1 MKIVI
6 APDSFKESLTAVSV
20 AACIE
25 KGFREI
31 FPDADYVT
39 LPLADGG
46 EGTVD
51 VLLQGLKGQK
61 RTLEVEGPLGDKVHA
76 EWAMLETSD
85 RNPNKTALIE
95 IAAAS
100 GLDLLT
106 PELRDPLV
114 TSSFGTGQLILE
126 AMEQGAQTII
136 LGLGG
141 SATNDG
147 GAGIVQALGG
157 RLLDSKGQDGKGLD
171 SKGQKGKEHEINRG
185 GAALLELASID
196 LTGLDSRCADVELIV
211 ACDVDNPLCGN
222 NGSSHIFGPQKG
234 ANPEQVLMLDNALAH
249 FAQVVEMQG
258 CVCGKEP
265 ISERTN
271 YGAAGGAPL
280 GLGLIFNMQIKP
292 GIEMVLDVLQAD
304 RVLKGA
310 DLLITGEG
318 QMDNQTLQGKAPY
331 GIAKRASLQGIP
343 TIGIAGSLGT
353 EVEALY
359 GEMSSLFGTVRSPQA
374 LSKVLQEAELN
385 LTRTARNIAA
395 TLRLGHT
402 ISIK

>member
-6 APDSFKESLTAVSV
+6 APDSFKESLSAVSV

-51 VLLQGLKGQK
+51 VLLQGLAGQK
-61 RTLEVEGPLGDKVHA
+61 RIHQVEGPLGALVNA
-76 EWAMLETSD
+76 EWAMLEPSD
-85 RNPNKTALIE
+85 SNPNKTALIE

-100 GLDLLT
+100 GLDLLK
-106 PELRDPLV
+106 PEQRDPLV
-114 TSSFGTGQLILE
+114 ASSFGTGQLILE
-126 AMEQGAQTII
+126 AIERGAQTII

-157 RLLDSKGQDGKGLD
+157 RLLDSKGQDD
-171 SKGQKGKEHEINRG
+171 NGQEIGRG
-185 GAALLELASID
+185 GAALAELASID

-211 ACDVDNPLCGN
+211 ACDVDNPLCGD
-222 NGSSHIFGPQKG
+222 NGASHIFGPQKG
-234 ANPEQVLMLDNALAH
+234 ATPEQVLLLDRALAN
-249 FAQVVEMQG
+249 FAQIAEKQG
-258 CVCGKEP
+258 CVGGDDP
-265 ISERTN
+265 VQNRTG
-271 YGAAGGAPL
+271 YGAAGGTPM
-280 GLGLIFNMQIKP
+280 GLGLLFNMQIKP

-304 RVLKGA
+304 EVLKGA
-310 DLLITGEG
+310 DLVITGEG
-318 QMDNQTLQGKAPY
+318 QMDNQTLQGKTPY

-359 GEMSSLFGTVRSPQA
+359 GEMSSLFGTVRSPQS
-374 LSKVLQEAELN
+374 LDQVLMEAEKN

-395 TLRLGHT
+395 TLKLGRK
-402 ISIK
+402 ILE

>member
-6 APDSFKESLTAVSV
+6 APDSFKESLSAVSV

-51 VLLQGLKGQK
+51 VLLQGLAGQK
-61 RTLEVEGPLGDKVHA
+61 RTHQVEGPLGALVHA
-76 EWAMLETSD
+76 EWAMLEPSD
-85 RNPNKTALIE
+85 SNPNKTALIE

-100 GLDLLT
+100 GLDLLK
-106 PELRDPLV
+106 PEQRDPLIA
-114 TSSFGTGQLILE
+114 SSFGTGQLILE
-126 AMEQGAQTII
+126 AIEQGAQTII

-157 RLLDSKGQDGKGLD
+157 TLLDNAGQEL
-171 SKGQKGKEHEINRG
+171 NRG
-185 GAALLELASID
+185 GAALAKLASID
-196 LTGLDSRCADVELIV
+196 LTGLDSRCADIESIV
-211 ACDVDNPLCGN
+211 ACDVDNPLCGD
-222 NGSSHIFGPQKG
+222 NGASHIFGPQKG
-234 ANPEQVLMLDNALAH
+234 ATPEQVLMLDKALAN
-249 FAQVVEMQG
+249 FVQIAESQG
-258 CVCGKEP
+258 CVGGDDPVHK
-265 ISERTN
+265 RTG
-271 YGAAGGAPL
+271 YGAAGGTPM
-280 GLGLIFNMQIKP
+280 GLGLLFNMQIKP

-304 RVLKGA
+304 EVLKGA
-310 DLLITGEG
+310 DLVITGEG
-318 QMDNQTLQGKAPY
+318 QMDNQTLQGKTPY

-343 TIGIAGSLGT
+343 TIGVAGSLGT

-359 GEMSSLFGTVRSPQA
+359 GEMSSLFGTVRSPQP
-374 LSKVLQEAELN
+374 LNQVLQEAEMN

-395 TLRLGHT
+395 TLKLGRR
-402 ISIK
+402 ILS

>member
-6 APDSFKESLTAVSV
+6 APDSFKESLSAVSV

-51 VLLQGLKGQK
+51 VLLQGLAGQK
-61 RTLEVEGPLGDKVHA
+61 RTHQVEGPLGALVNA
-76 EWAMLETSD
+76 EWAMLEPSEY
-85 RNPNKTALIE
+85 NQNKTALIE

-100 GLDLLT
+100 GLDLLK
-106 PELRDPLV
+106 PEQRDPLV
-114 TSSFGTGQLILE
+114 ASSFGTGQLILE
-126 AMEQGAQTII
+126 AIERGAQTII

-157 RLLDSKGQDGKGLD
+157 RLLDSKVQDGKGQEL
-171 SKGQKGKEHEINRG
+171 NRG
-185 GAALLELASID
+185 GAALADLASID
-196 LTGLDSRCADVELIV
+196 LTGLDSRCADIELIV
-211 ACDVDNPLCGN
+211 ACDVDNPLCGD
-222 NGSSHIFGPQKG
+222 NGASHIFGPQKG
-234 ANPEQVLMLDNALAH
+234 ATPDQVLMLDKALEN
-249 FAQVVEMQG
+249 FAQVAETQG
-258 CVCGKEP
+258 LVGSDDPVHK
-265 ISERTN
+265 RAG
-271 YGAAGGAPL
+271 YGAAGGTPM
-280 GLGLIFNMQIKP
+280 GLGLLFNMQIKP

-304 RVLKGA
+304 EVLKGA
-310 DLLITGEG
+310 DLVITGEG
-318 QMDNQTLQGKAPY
+318 QMDNQTLQGKTPY

-359 GEMSSLFGTVRSPQA
+359 GEMSSLFGTVRSPQP
-374 LSKVLQEAELN
+374 LNQVLQEAEMN

-395 TLRLGHT
+395 TLKLGRK
-402 ISIK
+402 ILS

>member
-6 APDSFKESLTAVSV
+6 APDSFKESLSAVSV

-31 FPDADYVT
+31 FPDAEYVT

-51 VLLQGLKGQK
+51 VLLQGLAGQK
-61 RTLEVEGPLGDKVHA
+61 RTHQVEGPLGALVSA
-76 EWAMLETSD
+76 EWAMLEPSAQ
-85 RNPNKTALIE
+85 NPNKTTLIE

-106 PELRDPLV
+106 PEQRDPLV
-114 TSSFGTGQLILE
+114 ASSFGTGQLILAAIE
-126 AMEQGAQTII
+126 RGAQTII

-141 SATNDG
+141 SASNDG

-157 RLLDSKGQDGKGLD
+157 LLLDDDGQELG
-171 SKGQKGKEHEINRG
+171 RG
-185 GAALLELASID
+185 GAALAELASID
-196 LTGLDSRCADVELIV
+196 LTGLDSRCADIELIV
-211 ACDVDNPLCGN
+211 ACDVDNPLCGD
-222 NGSSHIFGPQKG
+222 NGASHIFGPQKG
-234 ANPEQVLMLDNALAH
+234 ATSEQVLMLDKALAN
-249 FAQVVEMQG
+249 FAQIAESQG
-258 CVCGKEP
+258 CVGGEP
-265 ISERTN
+265 VQERAG
-271 YGAAGGAPL
+271 YGAAGGTPM
-280 GLGLIFNMQIKP
+280 GLGLLFNMQIKP

-304 RVLKGA
+304 EVLKGA
-310 DLLITGEG
+310 DLVITGEG
-318 QMDNQTLQGKAPY
+318 QMDNQTLQGKTPY

-359 GEMSSLFGTVRSPQA
+359 GEMSSLFGTVRSPQP
-374 LSKVLQEAELN
+374 LNQVLKEAEMN

-395 TLRLGHT
+395 TLKLGRK
-402 ISIK
+402 ILS

>member
-6 APDSFKESLTAVSV
+6 APDSFKESLSAVSV

-51 VLLQGLKGQK
+51 VLLQGLAGQK
-61 RTLEVEGPLGDKVHA
+61 RTHQVEGPLGALINA
-76 EWAMLETSD
+76 EWAMLEPSD
-85 RNPNKTALIE
+85 SNPNKTALIE

-100 GLDLLT
+100 GLDLLK
-106 PELRDPLV
+106 PEQRDPLV
-114 TSSFGTGQLILE
+114 ASSFGTGQLILE
-126 AMEQGAQTII
+126 AIERGAQTII

-157 RLLDSKGQDGKGLD
+157 RLLDSKVQDDDGQEL
-171 SKGQKGKEHEINRG
+171 NRG
-185 GAALLELASID
+185 GAALAELESID

-211 ACDVDNPLCGN
+211 ACDVDNPLCGD
-222 NGSSHIFGPQKG
+222 NGASHIFGPQKG
-234 ANPEQVLMLDNALAH
+234 ATPDQVLMLDKALAN
-249 FAQVVEMQG
+249 FAQIAESQG
-258 CVCGKEP
+258 CVGGDDPVHK
-265 ISERTN
+265 RTG
-271 YGAAGGAPL
+271 YGAAGGTPM
-280 GLGLIFNMQIKP
+280 GLDLLFNMQIKP
-292 GIEMVLDVLQAD
+292 GIEMVLDILQAD
-304 RVLKGA
+304 EVLKGA
-310 DLLITGEG
+310 DLVITGEG
-318 QMDNQTLQGKAPY
+318 QMDNQTLQGKTPY

-359 GEMSSLFGTVRSPQA
+359 GEMSSLFGTVRSPQS
-374 LSKVLQEAELN
+374 LDQVLQEAEKN

-395 TLRLGHT
+395 TLKLGR
-402 ISIK
+402 KMLD

>member
-6 APDSFKESLTAVSV
+6 ASDSFKESLSAVSV

-31 FPDADYVT
+31 FPDAEYVT

-51 VLLQGLKGQK
+51 VLLQGLAGQK
-61 RTLEVEGPLGDKVHA
+61 RTHQVEGPLGALINA
-76 EWAMLETSD
+76 EWAMLEPSD
-85 RNPNKTALIE
+85 SNPNKTALIE

-100 GLDLLT
+100 GLDLLK
-106 PELRDPLV
+106 PEQRDPLV
-114 TSSFGTGQLILE
+114 ASSFGTGQLILE
-126 AMEQGAQTII
+126 AIERGAQTII

-157 RLLDSKGQDGKGLD
+157 RLLDSKVQDDDGQEL
-171 SKGQKGKEHEINRG
+171 NRG
-185 GAALLELASID
+185 GAALAELASID
-196 LTGLDSRCADVELIV
+196 LTGLDSRSADIELIV
-211 ACDVDNPLCGN
+211 ACDVDNPLCGD
-222 NGSSHIFGPQKG
+222 NGASHIFGPQKG
-234 ANPEQVLMLDNALAH
+234 ATPDQVLMLDKALAN
-249 FAQVVEMQG
+249 FAQIAESQG
-258 CVCGKEP
+258 CVGGNDPVHK
-265 ISERTN
+265 RTG
-271 YGAAGGAPL
+271 YGAAGGTPM
-280 GLGLIFNMQIKP
+280 GLGLLFNMQIKP

-304 RVLKGA
+304 EVLKGA
-310 DLLITGEG
+310 DLVITGEG
-318 QMDNQTLQGKAPY
+318 QMDNQTLQGKTPY

-343 TIGIAGSLGT
+343 TIGIAGSLGS

-359 GEMSSLFGTVRSPQA
+359 GEMSSLFGTVRSPQP
-374 LSKVLQEAELN
+374 LNQVLQEAEMN

-395 TLRLGHT
+395 TLKLGRK
-402 ISIK
+402 ILS

>member
-6 APDSFKESLTAVSV
+6 APDSFKESLPAVSV

-25 KGFREI
+25 KGFREV

-51 VLLQGLKGQK
+51 VLLQGLAGQK
-61 RTLEVEGPLGDKVHA
+61 RNQQVEGPLGELANA
-76 EWAMLETSD
+76 EWAMLEPSE

-106 PELRDPLV
+106 PTQRDPLV
-114 TSSFGTGQLILE
+114 ASSFGTGQLILE
-126 AMEQGAQTII
+126 AIEQGAQTII

-157 RLLDSKGQDGKGLD
+157 TLLDNAGQAL
-171 SKGQKGKEHEINRG
+171 NRG
-185 GAALLELASID
+185 GAALAELASID
-196 LTGLDSRCADVELIV
+196 LTGLDSRCADIELIV
-211 ACDVDNPLCGN
+211 ACDVDNPLCGE
-222 NGSSHIFGPQKG
+222 NGASHIFGPQKG
-234 ANPEQVLMLDNALAH
+234 ASPEQVVRLDKA
-249 FAQVVEMQG
+249 FANFARVAEMQG
-258 CVCGKEP
+258 CVRGDEP
-265 ISERTN
+265 VHKRTG
-271 YGAAGGAPL
+271 YGAAGGTPM
-280 GLGLIFNMQIKP
+280 GLGLLFNMQIKP

-304 RVLKGA
+304 EVLKGA
-310 DLLITGEG
+310 DLVITGEG
-318 QMDNQTLQGKAPY
+318 QMDNQTLQGKTPY

-343 TIGIAGSLGT
+343 TIGVAGSLGT

-359 GEMSSLFGTVRSPQA
+359 GEMSSLFGTVRSPQT
-374 LSKVLQEAELN
+374 LEKVLQEAELN

-395 TLRLGHT
+395 TLRLGHK
-402 ISIK
+402 ISQN

>member
-6 APDSFKESLTAVSV
+6 APDSFKESLSAVSV

-31 FPDADYVT
+31 FPDAEYVT

-51 VLLQGLKGQK
+51 VLLQGLVGQK
-61 RTLEVEGPLGDKVHA
+61 RTYQVEGPLGALVNA
-76 EWAMLETSD
+76 EWAMLEPSD

-100 GLDLLT
+100 GLDLLK
-106 PELRDPLV
+106 PEQRDPLV
-114 TSSFGTGQLILE
+114 ASSFGTGQLILE
-126 AMEQGAQTII
+126 AIEQGAQTII

-157 RLLDSKGQDGKGLD
+157 RLLDSKVQDDDGQEL
-171 SKGQKGKEHEINRG
+171 NRG
-185 GAALLELASID
+185 GAALAELASID

-211 ACDVDNPLCGN
+211 ACDVDNPLCGD
-222 NGSSHIFGPQKG
+222 NGASHVFGPQKG
-234 ANPEQVLMLDNALAH
+234 ATPDQVLILDKALAN
-249 FAQVVEMQG
+249 FAQIAESQG
-258 CVCGKEP
+258 CVGGDDPVHK
-265 ISERTN
+265 RTG
-271 YGAAGGAPL
+271 YGAAGGTPM
-280 GLGLIFNMQIKP
+280 GLGLLFNMQIKP

-304 RVLKGA
+304 EILKGA
-310 DLLITGEG
+310 DLVITGEG
-318 QMDNQTLQGKAPY
+318 QMDNQTLQGKTPY

-343 TIGIAGSLGT
+343 TIGIAGSLGA

-359 GEMSSLFGTVRSPQA
+359 GEMSSLFGTVRSPQP
-374 LSKVLQEAELN
+374 LNQVLQEAEVN
-385 LTRTARNIAA
+385 LTRAARNIAA
-395 TLRLGHT
+395 TLKLGRK
-402 ISIK
+402 ILS

>member
-6 APDSFKESLTAVSV
+6 APDSFKESLSAVSV

-25 KGFREI
+25 KGFREV
-31 FPDADYVT
+31 FPDAEYVT

-61 RTLEVEGPLGDKVHA
+61 QTHQVEGPLGELVNAD
-76 EWAMLETSD
+76 WAMLEPSD
-85 RNPNKTALIE
+85 SNQKKTALIE

-100 GLDLLT
+100 GLDLIS
-106 PELRDPLV
+106 PELRNPLLA
-114 TSSFGTGQLILE
+114 SSFGTGQLILE
-126 AMEQGAQTII
+126 AIEQGAQTII

-157 RLLDSKGQDGKGLD
+157 RLLDDNGQDL
-171 SKGQKGKEHEINRG
+171 SRG
-185 GAALLELASID
+185 GAALAGLASIE

-211 ACDVDNPLCGN
+211 ACDVDNPLCGD
-222 NGSSHIFGPQKG
+222 NGASHIFGPQKG
-234 ANPEQVLMLDNALAH
+234 ATPEQVLMLDKALTN
-249 FAQVVEMQG
+249 FARIAETQG
-258 CVCGKEP
+258 CASGGDPVHK
-265 ISERTN
+265 RTG
-271 YGAAGGAPL
+271 YGAAGGTPM
-280 GLGLIFNMQIKP
+280 GLSLLFNMQIKP

-304 RVLKGA
+304 EILKGA
-310 DLLITGEG
+310 DLVITGEG
-318 QMDNQTLQGKAPY
+318 QMDNQTLQGKTPY

-359 GEMSSLFGTVRSPQA
+359 GEMSSLFGTVRSPQP
-374 LSKVLQEAELN
+374 LNQVLKEAEVN

-395 TLRLGHT
+395 TLKLGA
-402 ISIK
+402 SILQ

>member
-6 APDSFKESLTAVSV
+6 APDSFKESLSAVSV
-20 AACIE
+20 AVCIE

-51 VLLQGLKGQK
+51 VLLQGLVGEK
-61 RTLEVEGPLGDKVHA
+61 RHSQVEGPLGQPVNA
-76 EWAMLETSD
+76 EWAMLEPSD
-85 RNPNKTALIE
+85 QNPKKTALIE

-100 GLDLLT
+100 GLDLLKS
-106 PELRDPLV
+106 EQRNPLIA
-114 TSSFGTGQLILE
+114 SSFGTGQLILE
-126 AMEQGAQTII
+126 AIEQGAESII

-157 RLLDSKGQDGKGLD
+157 RLLDSKGQELG
-171 SKGQKGKEHEINRG
+171 RG
-185 GAALLELASID
+185 GAALAELASID
-196 LTGLDSRCADVELIV
+196 LTDLDSRYTDVELIV
-211 ACDVDNPLCGN
+211 ACDVDNPLCGD
-222 NGSSHIFGPQKG
+222 NGASHIFGPQKG
-234 ANPEQVLMLDNALAH
+234 ATPEQVLMLDKALAN
-249 FAQVVEMQG
+249 FAQVAESQG
-258 CVCGKEP
+258 CVGGEP
-265 ISERTN
+265 VQERAG
-271 YGAAGGAPL
+271 YGAAGGTPM
-280 GLGLIFNMQIKP
+280 GLGLLFNMQIKP

-304 RVLKGA
+304 DVLKGA
-310 DLLITGEG
+310 DLVISGEG
-318 QMDNQTLQGKAPY
+318 QMDNQTLQGKTPY

-359 GEMSSLFGTVRSPQA
+359 GEMSSLFGTVRSPQP
-374 LSKVLQEAELN
+374 LNQVLQEAEMN

-395 TLRLGHT
+395 TLKLGRK
-402 ISIK
+402 ILS

>member
-6 APDSFKESLTAVSV
+6 APDSFKESLSAVSV
-20 AACIE
+20 AAYIE

-31 FPDADYVT
+31 FPDAEYVT

-51 VLLQGLKGQK
+51 VLLQGLAGQK
-61 RTLEVEGPLGDKVHA
+61 RTHQVEGPLGALVNA
-76 EWAMLETSD
+76 EWAMLEPSD
-85 RNPNKTALIE
+85 SNPNKTALVE

-106 PELRDPLV
+106 PEQRDPLV
-114 TSSFGTGQLILE
+114 ASSFGTGQLILE
-126 AMEQGAQTII
+126 AIERGAQTII

-157 RLLDSKGQDGKGLD
+157 RLLD
-171 SKGQKGKEHEINRG
+171 QKEQELNRG
-185 GAALLELASID
+185 GAALAELASID
-196 LTGLDSRCADVELIV
+196 LTGLDSRCADIELIV
-211 ACDVDNPLCGN
+211 ACDVDNPLCGD
-222 NGSSHIFGPQKG
+222 NGASHIFGPQKG
-234 ANPEQVLMLDNALAH
+234 ATPEQVLLLDKALAN
-249 FAQVVEMQG
+249 FAQVAESQG
-258 CVCGKEP
+258 CIRGDDSVHK
-265 ISERTN
+265 RTG
-271 YGAAGGAPL
+271 YGAAGGAPM
-280 GLGLIFNMQIKP
+280 GLGLLFNMQIKP

-304 RVLKGA
+304 EVLKGA
-310 DLLITGEG
+310 DLVITGEG
-318 QMDNQTLQGKAPY
+318 QMDNQTLQGKTPY

-359 GEMSSLFGTVRSPQA
+359 SEMNSLFGTVRSPQT
-374 LSKVLQEAELN
+374 LEKVLQEADIN

-395 TLRLGHT
+395 TLRLGHK
-402 ISIK
+402 ISQK

>member
-6 APDSFKESLTAVSV
+6 APDSFKESLSAVSV

-25 KGFREI
+25 KGFREF
-31 FPDADYVT
+31 FPDAEYVT

-51 VLLQGLKGQK
+51 VLLQGLAGQK
-61 RTLEVEGPLGDKVHA
+61 RSHQVEGPLGELVNA
-76 EWAMLETSD
+76 EWAMLEPSE

-106 PELRDPLV
+106 PDQRDPLV
-114 TSSFGTGQLILE
+114 ASSFGTGQLILE
-126 AMEQGAQTII
+126 AIKQGAQTII

-157 RLLDSKGQDGKGLD
+157 RLSDNAGQEL
-171 SKGQKGKEHEINRG
+171 SRG
-185 GAALLELASID
+185 GTALTELVSID
-196 LTGLDSRCADVELIV
+196 LTDLDSRCADIELIV
-211 ACDVDNPLCGN
+211 ACDVDNPLCGD
-222 NGSSHIFGPQKG
+222 NGASHIFGPQKG
-234 ANPEQVLMLDNALAH
+234 ANPEQVLMLDKALMN
-249 FAQVVEMQG
+249 FAQIAETQG
-258 CVCGKEP
+258 LVGGDDPVHK
-265 ISERTN
+265 RTG
-271 YGAAGGAPL
+271 YGAAGGTPM
-280 GLGLIFNMQIKP
+280 GLGLLFNMQIKP

-304 RVLKGA
+304 EVLKGA
-310 DLLITGEG
+310 DLVITGEG
-318 QMDNQTLQGKAPY
+318 QMDNQTLQGKTPY

-359 GEMSSLFGTVRSPQA
+359 DEMSSLFGTVRSPQT
-374 LSKVLQEAELN
+374 LEKVLQEAEFN

-395 TLRLGHT
+395 TLRLGHK
-402 ISIK
+402 ISQN

>member
-1 MKIVI
+1 MKIII
-6 APDSFKESLTAVSV
+6 APDSFKESLSAVSV

-25 KGFREI
+25 KGFCEI

-61 RTLEVEGPLGDKVHA
+61 RIHQVEGPLGELVNA
-76 EWAMLETSD
+76 EWAMLEPSE

-106 PELRDPLV
+106 PAQRDPLV
-114 TSSFGTGQLILE
+114 ASSFGTGQLMLE
-126 AMEQGAQTII
+126 AIEQGAQTII

-157 RLLDSKGQDGKGLD
+157 RLLDSKGQDD
-171 SKGQKGKEHEINRG
+171 NGQDLSRG
-185 GAALLELASID
+185 GAVLAELASID
-196 LTGLDSRCADVELIV
+196 LTGLDSRCADIKLIV
-211 ACDVDNPLCGN
+211 ACDVDNPLCGD
-222 NGSSHIFGPQKG
+222 NGASHIFGPQKG
-234 ANPEQVLMLDNALAH
+234 ATLEQVLMLDKALAN
-249 FAQVVEMQG
+249 FAEIAESQG
-258 CVCGKEP
+258 CVCGDDP
-265 ISERTN
+265 VQNRTG
-271 YGAAGGAPL
+271 YGAAGGAPM
-280 GLGLIFNMQIKP
+280 GLGLLFDMEIKP

-304 RVLKGA
+304 EMLKGA
-310 DLLITGEG
+310 DLVITGEG
-318 QMDNQTLQGKAPY
+318 QMDNQTLQGKTPY

-359 GEMSSLFGTVRSPQA
+359 GEMSSLFGTVRSPQP
-374 LSKVLQEAELN
+374 LNQVLQEAEIN

-395 TLRLGHT
+395 TLKLGA
-402 ISIK
+402 SILQ

>member
-6 APDSFKESLTAVSV
+6 APDSFKESLSAALV

-25 KGFREI
+25 TGFRKV
-31 FPDADYVT
+31 FPDAEYVA

-61 RTLEVEGPLGDKVHA
+61 RTLQVEGPLGELVNA
-76 EWAMLETSD
+76 EWAMLEPSVQ
-85 RNPNKTALIE
+85 NPNKTALIE

-106 PELRDPLV
+106 PEQRDPLV

-126 AMEQGAQTII
+126 AIEQGAQTII

-157 RLLDSKGQDGKGLD
+157 LLLDDKGL
-171 SKGQKGKEHEINRG
+171 ELTRG
-185 GAALLELASID
+185 GAALANLASID
-196 LTGLDSRCADVELIV
+196 LTGLDSRYADVELIV
-211 ACDVDNPLCGN
+211 ACDVDNPLCGS
-222 NGSSHIFGPQKG
+222 NGASHIFGPQKG
-234 ANPEQVLMLDNALAH
+234 ATPEQALMLDKALAN
-249 FAQVVEMQG
+249 FAQIAEVRN
-258 CVCGKEP
+258 CVRGNET
-265 ISERTN
+265 IYQRAG
-271 YGAAGGAPL
+271 YGAAGGTPM
-280 GLGLIFNMQIKP
+280 GLSLLFNMQIKP

-304 RVLKGA
+304 DVLKGA
-310 DLLITGEG
+310 DLVITGEG
-318 QMDNQTLQGKAPY
+318 QMDNQTLQGKTPY
-331 GIAKRASLQGIP
+331 GVAKRASLQGIP

-359 GEMSSLFGTVRSPQA
+359 GEMSSLFGTVRSPQS
-374 LSKVLQEAELN
+374 LDQVLQEAEKN

-395 TLRLGHT
+395 TLKLGSK
-402 ISIK
+402 IID

>member
-6 APDSFKESLTAVSV
+6 APDSFKESLSAVSV

-51 VLLQGLKGQK
+51 VLLQGLAGQK
-61 RTLEVEGPLGDKVHA
+61 RTHQVEGPLGALVNA
-76 EWAMLETSD
+76 EWAMLEPSEY
-85 RNPNKTALIE
+85 NQNKMALIE

-100 GLDLLT
+100 GLDLLK
-106 PELRDPLV
+106 PEQRDPLV
-114 TSSFGTGQLILE
+114 ASSFGTGQLILE
-126 AMEQGAQTII
+126 AIEQGAQTII

-157 RLLDSKGQDGKGLD
+157 RLLDSKVQDDDGQEL
-171 SKGQKGKEHEINRG
+171 NRG
-185 GAALLELASID
+185 GAALAELASID

-211 ACDVDNPLCGN
+211 ACDVDNPLCGD
-222 NGSSHIFGPQKG
+222 NGASHVFGPQKG
-234 ANPEQVLMLDNALAH
+234 ATPDQVLILDKALAN
-249 FAQVVEMQG
+249 FAQIAESQG
-258 CVCGKEP
+258 CVGGDDPVHK
-265 ISERTN
+265 RTG
-271 YGAAGGAPL
+271 YGAAGGTPM
-280 GLGLIFNMQIKP
+280 GLGLLFNMQIKP

-304 RVLKGA
+304 DVLKGA
-310 DLLITGEG
+310 DLVITGEG
-318 QMDNQTLQGKAPY
+318 QMDNQTLQGKTPY

-359 GEMSSLFGTVRSPQA
+359 DEMSSLFGTVRSPQS
-374 LSKVLQEAELN
+374 LDQVLQEAEKN

-395 TLRLGHT
+395 TLKLGRK
-402 ISIK
+402 ILD

>member
-6 APDSFKESLTAVSV
+6 APDSFKESLSAVSV
-20 AACIE
+20 TACVE

-51 VLLQGLKGQK
+51 VLLQGLAGQK
-61 RTLEVEGPLGDKVHA
+61 RTHQVEGPLGALINA
-76 EWAMLETSD
+76 EWAMLEPSAQ
-85 RNPNKTALIE
+85 NPNKTALIE

-100 GLDLLT
+100 GLDLLK
-106 PELRDPLV
+106 PEQRDPLIA
-114 TSSFGTGQLILE
+114 SSFGTGQLILE
-126 AMEQGAQTII
+126 AIEQGAQTII

-157 RLLDSKGQDGKGLD
+157 RLLDSKVQDDDGQEL
-171 SKGQKGKEHEINRG
+171 NRG
-185 GAALLELASID
+185 GAALAELASID

-211 ACDVDNPLCGN
+211 ACDVDNPLCGD
-222 NGSSHIFGPQKG
+222 NGASHIFGPQKG
-234 ANPEQVLMLDNALAH
+234 ATPEQVLLLDKALAN
-249 FAQVVEMQG
+249 FAQIAESQG
-258 CVCGKEP
+258 CVGGDDPVHK
-265 ISERTN
+265 RTG
-271 YGAAGGAPL
+271 YGAAGGTPM
-280 GLGLIFNMQIKP
+280 GLGLLFNMQIKP
-292 GIEMVLDVLQAD
+292 GIEMVLDALQAD
-304 RVLKGA
+304 EVLKGA
-310 DLLITGEG
+310 DLVITGEG
-318 QMDNQTLQGKAPY
+318 QMDNQTLQGKTPY

-359 GEMSSLFGTVRSPQA
+359 GEMSSLFGTVRSPQP
-374 LSKVLQEAELN
+374 LNQVLKEAEMN

-395 TLRLGHT
+395 TLKLGRK
-402 ISIK
+402 ILS

>member
-6 APDSFKESLTAVSV
+6 APDSFKESLSAVSV

-51 VLLQGLKGQK
+51 VLLQGLAGQK
-61 RTLEVEGPLGDKVHA
+61 RIYQVEGPLGALVNA
-76 EWAMLETSD
+76 EWAMLEPSD

-106 PELRDPLV
+106 PEQRDPSIA
-114 TSSFGTGQLILE
+114 SSFGTGQLILE
-126 AMEQGAQTII
+126 AIEQGAQTII

-157 RLLDSKGQDGKGLD
+157 RLLDRNGQ
-171 SKGQKGKEHEINRG
+171 EFARG
-185 GAALLELASID
+185 GAALVDLASID
-196 LTGLDSRCADVELIV
+196 LTGLYSRCADVELIV
-211 ACDVDNPLCGN
+211 ACDVDNPLCGD
-222 NGSSHIFGPQKG
+222 NGASHVFGPQKG
-234 ANPEQVLMLDNALAH
+234 ATPEQVLRLDKALAN
-249 FAQVVEMQG
+249 FAQIAESQG
-258 CVCGKEP
+258 CVVGGE
-265 ISERTN
+265 SVQGRAG
-271 YGAAGGAPL
+271 YGAAGGTPM
-280 GLGLIFNMQIKP
+280 GLGLLFNMRIKP

-304 RVLKGA
+304 EVLKGA
-310 DLLITGEG
+310 DLVITGEG
-318 QMDNQTLQGKAPY
+318 QMDNQTLQGKTPY

-359 GEMSSLFGTVRSPQA
+359 GEMSSLFGTVRSPQP
-374 LSKVLQEAELN
+374 LNQVLKEAEMN

-395 TLRLGHT
+395 TLKLGRK
-402 ISIK
+402 ILD

>member
-6 APDSFKESLTAVSV
+6 APDSFKESLSAVSV

-31 FPDADYVT
+31 FPDAEYVT

-51 VLLQGLKGQK
+51 VLLQGLAGQK
-61 RTLEVEGPLGDKVHA
+61 RTHQVEGPLGALVNA
-76 EWAMLETSD
+76 EWAMLEPSEH
-85 RNPNKTALIE
+85 NQNKTALIE

-100 GLDLLT
+100 GLDLLKL
-106 PELRDPLV
+106 EQRDPLV
-114 TSSFGTGQLILE
+114 ASSFGTGQLILE
-126 AMEQGAQTII
+126 AIEQGAQTII

-157 RLLDSKGQDGKGLD
+157 TLLDNAGQEL
-171 SKGQKGKEHEINRG
+171 NRG
-185 GAALLELASID
+185 GAALAELASID

-211 ACDVDNPLCGN
+211 ACDVDNPLCGD
-222 NGSSHIFGPQKG
+222 NGASHVFGPQKG
-234 ANPEQVLMLDNALAH
+234 ATPDQVLILDKALAN
-249 FAQVVEMQG
+249 FAQIAESQG
-258 CVCGKEP
+258 CVGGDDPVHK
-265 ISERTN
+265 RTG
-271 YGAAGGAPL
+271 YGAAGGTPM
-280 GLGLIFNMQIKP
+280 GLGLLFNMQIKP

-304 RVLKGA
+304 EVLKGA
-310 DLLITGEG
+310 DLVITGEG
-318 QMDNQTLQGKAPY
+318 QMDNQTLQGKTPY

-343 TIGIAGSLGT
+343 TIGIAGSLGS

-359 GEMSSLFGTVRSPQA
+359 GEMSSLFGTVRSPQP
-374 LSKVLQEAELN
+374 LNQVLQEAEMN

-395 TLRLGHT
+395 TLKLGRR
-402 ISIK
+402 ILS

>member
-6 APDSFKESLTAVSV
+6 APDSFKESLSAVSV

-31 FPDADYVT
+31 FPEADYVT

-51 VLLQGLKGQK
+51 VLLQGLAGQK
-61 RTLEVEGPLGDKVHA
+61 RTHQVEGPLGALVNA
-76 EWAMLETSD
+76 EWAMLEPSEY
-85 RNPNKTALIE
+85 NQNKTALIE

-100 GLDLLT
+100 GLDLLK
-106 PELRDPLV
+106 PEQRDPLV
-114 TSSFGTGQLILE
+114 ASSFGTGQLILE
-126 AMEQGAQTII
+126 AIERGAQTII

-157 RLLDSKGQDGKGLD
+157 RLLDSKVQDGKGQEL
-171 SKGQKGKEHEINRG
+171 NRG
-185 GAALLELASID
+185 GAALADLASID
-196 LTGLDSRCADVELIV
+196 LTGLDSRCADIELIV
-211 ACDVDNPLCGN
+211 ACDVDNPLCGD
-222 NGSSHIFGPQKG
+222 NGASHIFGPQKG
-234 ANPEQVLMLDNALAH
+234 ATPDQVLMLDKALEN
-249 FAQVVEMQG
+249 FAQVAETQG
-258 CVCGKEP
+258 LVGSDDPVHK
-265 ISERTN
+265 RTG
-271 YGAAGGAPL
+271 YGAAGGTPM
-280 GLGLIFNMQIKP
+280 GLGLLFNMQIKP

-304 RVLKGA
+304 EVLKGA
-310 DLLITGEG
+310 DLVITGEG
-318 QMDNQTLQGKAPY
+318 QMDNQTLQGKTPY

-359 GEMSSLFGTVRSPQA
+359 DEMSSLFGTVRSPQS
-374 LSKVLQEAELN
+374 LDQVLQEAEKN

-395 TLRLGHT
+395 TLKLGRK
-402 ISIK
+402 ILD

>member
-6 APDSFKESLTAVSV
+6 APDSFKGSLSAVSV

-25 KGFREI
+25 KGFRKI

-51 VLLQGLKGQK
+51 VLLQGLAGQK
-61 RTLEVEGPLGDKVHA
+61 RIHQVEGPLGALVNA
-76 EWAMLETSD
+76 EWAMLEPSD
-85 RNPNKTALIE
+85 SNPNKTALIE

-100 GLDLLT
+100 GLDLLK
-106 PELRDPLV
+106 PEQRDPLIA
-114 TSSFGTGQLILE
+114 SSFGTGQLILE
-126 AMEQGAQTII
+126 AIERGAQTII

-157 RLLDSKGQDGKGLD
+157 LLLDDDGQEL
-171 SKGQKGKEHEINRG
+171 NRG
-185 GAALLELASID
+185 GAALAELASID

-211 ACDVDNPLCGN
+211 ACDVDNPLCGD
-222 NGSSHIFGPQKG
+222 NGASHVFGPQKG
-234 ANPEQVLMLDNALAH
+234 ATPEQVLLLDKALAN
-249 FAQVVEMQG
+249 FAQIAESQG
-258 CVCGKEP
+258 CVGGEP
-265 ISERTN
+265 VQERAG
-271 YGAAGGAPL
+271 YGAAGGTPM
-280 GLGLIFNMQIKP
+280 GLGLLFNMQIKP

-304 RVLKGA
+304 EVLKGA
-310 DLLITGEG
+310 DLVITGEG
-318 QMDNQTLQGKAPY
+318 QMDNQTLQGKTPY

-343 TIGIAGSLGT
+343 TIGIAGSLGS

-359 GEMSSLFGTVRSPQA
+359 GEMSSLFGTVRSPQS
-374 LSKVLQEAELN
+374 LDQVLQEAEKN

-395 TLRLGHT
+395 TLKLGRK
-402 ISIK
+402 ILS

>member
-6 APDSFKESLTAVSV
+6 APDSFKESLSAVSV

-51 VLLQGLKGQK
+51 VLLQGLAGQK
-61 RTLEVEGPLGDKVHA
+61 RTHQVEGPLGALVNA
-76 EWAMLETSD
+76 EWAMLEPSEH
-85 RNPNKTALIE
+85 NQNKTALIE

-100 GLDLLT
+100 GLDLLK
-106 PELRDPLV
+106 PEQRDPLV
-114 TSSFGTGQLILE
+114 ASSFGTGQLILE
-126 AMEQGAQTII
+126 AIEQGAQTII

-157 RLLDSKGQDGKGLD
+157 TLLDNAGQELY
-171 SKGQKGKEHEINRG
+171 RG
-185 GAALLELASID
+185 GAALAELASID

-211 ACDVDNPLCGN
+211 ACDVDNPLCGD
-222 NGSSHIFGPQKG
+222 NGASHVFGPQKG
-234 ANPEQVLMLDNALAH
+234 ATPDQVLILDKALAN
-249 FAQVVEMQG
+249 FAQIAESQG
-258 CVCGKEP
+258 CVGGDDPVHK
-265 ISERTN
+265 RTG
-271 YGAAGGAPL
+271 YGAAGGTPM
-280 GLGLIFNMQIKP
+280 GLGLLFNMQIKP

-304 RVLKGA
+304 EVLKGA
-310 DLLITGEG
+310 DLVITGEG
-318 QMDNQTLQGKAPY
+318 QMDNQTLQGKTPY

-359 GEMSSLFGTVRSPQA
+359 GEMSSLFGTVRSPQS
-374 LSKVLQEAELN
+374 LDQVLQEAEKN

-395 TLRLGHT
+395 TLKLGR
-402 ISIK
+402 KMLD

>member
-6 APDSFKESLTAVSV
+6 APDSFKESLSAVSV

-51 VLLQGLKGQK
+51 VLLQGLAGQK
-61 RTLEVEGPLGDKVHA
+61 RTNKVQGPLGTLISA
-76 EWAMLETSD
+76 EWAMLEPSVQSSK
-85 RNPNKTALIE
+85 RTALIE

-106 PELRDPLV
+106 PEQRDPLV
-114 TSSFGTGQLILE
+114 ASSFGTGQLILE
-126 AMEQGAQTII
+126 AIEQGAQTII

-157 RLLDSKGQDGKGLD
+157 KLLDRAGQEL
-171 SKGQKGKEHEINRG
+171 SRG
-185 GAALLELASID
+185 GAVLADLASID
-196 LTGLDSRCADVELIV
+196 LTGVDSRCSDIELIV
-211 ACDVDNPLCGN
+211 ACDVDNPLCGD
-222 NGSSHIFGPQKG
+222 NGASYIFGPQKG
-234 ANPEQVLMLDNALAH
+234 ATPEQVLMLDKALEN
-249 FAQVVEMQG
+249 FAQVAETQG
-258 CVCGKEP
+258 YAGGDEP
-265 ISERTN
+265 VYKRVG
-271 YGAAGGAPL
+271 YGAAGGTPM
-280 GLGLIFNMQIKP
+280 GLGLLFNIQIKP

-304 RVLKGA
+304 DLLKGA
-310 DLLITGEG
+310 DLVITGEG
-318 QMDNQTLQGKAPY
+318 QMDNQTLQGKTPY

-343 TIGIAGSLGT
+343 IIGIAGSLGT

-359 GEMSSLFGTVRSPQA
+359 GEMNSLFGTVRSPQS
-374 LSKVLQEAELN
+374 LDQVLLEAELN

-395 TLRLGHT
+395 TLKIGHA
-402 ISIK
+402 ILK

>member
-6 APDSFKESLTAVSV
+6 APDSFKESLDAASV
-20 AACIE
+20 AECIE
-25 KGFREI
+25 KGFREV

-51 VLLQGLKGQK
+51 VLLQGLAGKK
-61 RTLEVEGPLGDKVHA
+61 RVTQVEGPLGELVNA
-76 EWAMLETSD
+76 EWAMLEPSE

-106 PELRDPLV
+106 PDQRDPLV
-114 TSSFGTGQLILE
+114 TSSFGTGQQILE
-126 AMEQGAQTII
+126 AIEQGAQTII

-157 RLLDSKGQDGKGLD
+157 TLLDNAGQVL
-171 SKGQKGKEHEINRG
+171 NRG
-185 GAALLELASID
+185 GAALAELTSID
-196 LTGLDSRCADVELIV
+196 LTALDSRCTDIELIV
-211 ACDVDNPLCGN
+211 ACDVDNPLCGD
-222 NGSSHIFGPQKG
+222 NGASHIFGPQKG
-234 ANPEQVLMLDNALAH
+234 ATPEQVLVLDKALAH
-249 FAQVVEMQG
+249 FARVAESQG
-258 CVCGKEP
+258 CVEGEQS
-265 ISERTN
+265 IFARSG
-271 YGAAGGAPL
+271 YGAAGGTPM
-280 GLGLIFNMQIKP
+280 GLSLLFNMQIKP

-304 RVLKGA
+304 EILKGA
-310 DLLITGEG
+310 DLVITGEG
-318 QMDNQTLQGKAPY
+318 QMDNQTLQGKTPY

-353 EVEALY
+353 QVEALY
-359 GEMSSLFGTVRSPQA
+359 GEMTSLFGTVRSPQP
-374 LSKVLQEAELN
+374 LEQVLQEAELN
-385 LTRTARNIAA
+385 LTRTARNIAS
-395 TLRLGHT
+395 TLKLGHA
-402 ISIK
+402 IVK